1 MEQSK
6 QPKKKI
12 VGKMIYFA
20 EITRN
25 SGVRGELLE
34 LSSQFEDELSV
45 TVIGVETPE
54 YVFIPELETKKAE
67 FDEDMEEETME
78 QVELVFETGETKGER
93 SEKKNFKIEVD
104 SDHFNFPTQDKCPIR
119 ESITIHFKIGEDI
132 ESLNITLVIANIKE
146 IPIFQGVMALDFGT
160 SNTCYAYKEPFFD
173 SDDSVQISPEIPSAI
188 FYTQVSTKPRFK
200 TGMEA
205 LQLMD
210 EHPEAIY
217 SYFLSIKRLLG
228 VNREQPFFVADTN
241 PQCQGEYFNEIDI
254 ASHIIKGFI
263 EDHQKE
269 NQVKIRS
276 FNATYPTLFSRP
288 RKEALKKALIKGLR
302 DANPEISISDSDVKL
317 VMDEASAAAF
327 GFIAQEIQSS
337 IEQARTVQDDNR
349 TILAFDFGGGTIDI
363 AMIDASTR
371 MTAEGKVEITQIV
384 RGLSGDSYYGG
395 DNVTLAVF
403 KILKLRLANKIAEK
417 LLRKQ
422 ETEEAEELAST
433 QKTQTSDDFMN
444 AFFTDEDETD
454 KSEDLSEEDKKRRD
468 ELIKSANVLINDTNP
483 EIREVIE
490 LMISSNCKT
499 LIDAFKRFH
508 SENGANIVDE
518 NKLYEIAKKVEEA
531 IEILVPTKYK
541 VFELKNDPYMKRLAQ
556 QVFFELWRE
565 AENRKRDAVIKQ
577 HEVNIET
584 PLHALKVYST
594 VDSPEF
600 REVKVGYKEIE
611 RSVEEDIKQAVRRAK
626 GLYDNVI
633 RELKEEDPNYDP
645 WKLYVVLAGNSS
657 RIPLV
662 QNLLKESFQNAT
674 DIVQAKNLKGVT
686 AQGSCEQ
693 SSLPPFF
700 KLISEDF
707 SMKLPYSLG
716 MWSRQLYIKFMHGFE
731 VIFPRGTKPNQKVF
745 LGENFAMIQ
754 DGIPGIKLYSYYH
767 DEVTPTP
774 IGLFDLKRPAGE
786 VSQDEHDQC
795 MQVIE
800 DWKKLY
806 PDWKEKFA
814 TDQDKDTPFGYIL
827 ELQSDWALRLI
838 DPTTTFYYELLLQD
852 DVIPMERMPFNGLH

>member
-1 MEQSK
+1 ME

-34 LSSQFEDELSV
+34 LSSHFDDELSV

-54 YVFIPELETKKAE
+54 YVFIPELETKKSE
-67 FDEDMEEETME
+67 FDEDMEESSME
-78 QVELVFETGETKGER
+78 QIELIFEPGEKKGER
-93 SEKKNFKIEVD
+93 AEIKKFKIEVD
-104 SDHFNFPTQDKCPIR
+104 SDHFNFPTQDQCPVR
-119 ESITIHFKIGEDI
+119 ESITIHFKIGEEI
-132 ESLNITLVIANIKE
+132 ESLVITLVIANIKE

-160 SNTCYAYKEPFFD
+160 SNTCYAYREPFFD
-173 SDDSVQISPEIPSAI
+173 TDDSVQISREIPTAI
-188 FYTQVSTKPRFK
+188 FYSQVSTKPRYK
-200 TGMEA
+200 IGMEA
-205 LQLMD
+205 LQNMD

-228 VNREQPFFVADTN
+228 VNKEQPFFVADLN

-254 ASHIIKGFI
+254 ASHIVKGII
-263 EDHQKE
+263 EEHQKE
-269 NQVKIRS
+269 YQVKIRS
-276 FNATYPTLFSRP
+276 FNATYPTLFSKP
-288 RKEALKKALIKGLR
+288 RKDALKKALLKGLR
-302 DANPEISISDSDVKL
+302 DANPEISVSDNDVKL

-327 GFIAQEIQSS
+327 GFIAQEIQGS

-422 ETEEAEELAST
+422 EMEAQDELASM
-433 QKTQTSDDFMN
+433 QKAQSQDDFMN

-454 KSEDLSEEDKKRRD
+454 KEEELAEEDKRRRD
-468 ELIKSANVLINDTNP
+468 ELIKSAKILINDANP
-483 EIREVIE
+483 EIPEVIE
-490 LMISSNCKT
+490 LMISSNCKN
-499 LIDAFKRFH
+499 LKDAFRSYYK
-508 SENGANIVDE
+508 SSGVKAIDE
-518 NKLYEIAKKVEEA
+518 TKIYDISRKVEDA
-531 IEILVPTKYK
+531 IETLVPTKFK
-541 VFELKNDPYMKRLAQ
+541 LFELKNDPHMKRLAQ
-556 QVFFELWRE
+556 QIFFELWRE
-565 AENRKRDAVIKQ
+565 ADEKKRDAVLKL

-584 PLHALKVYST
+584 PLNALKIYST
-594 VDSPEF
+594 VDSSDF

-611 RSVEEDIKQAVRRAK
+611 RSVEEDIKQAVKRAK
-626 GLYDNVI
+626 GLYDQVI

-662 QNLLKESFQNAT
+662 QHLLRESFQNAT

-707 SMKLPYSLG
+707 SMKLPYSIG

-731 VIFPRGTKPNQKVF
+731 VIYPRGTKPNQKIF

-814 TDQDKDTPFGYIL
+814 SDQEKETPFGYIL
-827 ELQSDWALRLI
+827 ELQSDWTLRLI
-838 DPTTTFYYELLLQD
+838 DPTTTFYYELLLQE
-852 DVIPMERMPFNGLH
+852 DVIPAERMPFNGLH